1 MRGQLAMKL
10 HACRLRATKHALTL
24 IWSFVIK
31 IGAQALV
38 VKEPKVHCTTGGCH
52 RGTRST

>member
-24 IWSFVIK
+24 IWSFVVK